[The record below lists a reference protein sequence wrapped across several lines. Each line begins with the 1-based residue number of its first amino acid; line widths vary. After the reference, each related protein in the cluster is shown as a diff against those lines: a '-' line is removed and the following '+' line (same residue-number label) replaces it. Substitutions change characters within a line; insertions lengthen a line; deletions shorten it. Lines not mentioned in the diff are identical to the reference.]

1 MDQDLN
7 IKRAHNTELGFN
19 TTRMTFV
26 FGNIGAIAINSFA
39 DLTSQSQVTNPI
51 GLSSTKAKLIKKVTS
66 IKPKCP
72 KGYKRSNLP
81 TCCHWS

>member
-39 DLTSQSQVTNPI
+39 DLQVN
-51 GLSSTKAKLIKKVTS
+51 LSGPYL
-66 IKPKCP
+66 
-72 KGYKRSNLP
+72 LLL
-81 TCCHWS
+81 